1 MKMVNHKNTLYA
13 GIACILMYG
22 NLSAQETNFD
32 LSSQRS
38 EKQDVLAVPGEK
50 VDHRGIIINPT
61 PQKLVFNGNS
71 KLSISQGFILKDKQ
85 KKIHKRSGVCYA

>member
-13 GIACILMYG
+13 GIACILMCG

-50 VDHRGIIINPT
+50 VQPIS
-61 PQKLVFNGNS
+61 PQQVHLNKNNVLPG
-71 KLSISQGFILKDKQ
+71 
-85 KKIHKRSGVCYA
+85 

>member
-13 GIACILMYG
+13 GIACILMCG

-38 EKQDVLAVPGEK
+38 ETRCFGSARGESRPPGNN
-50 VDHRGIIINPT
+50 H
-61 PQKLVFNGNS
+61 
-71 KLSISQGFILKDKQ
+71 
-85 KKIHKRSGVCYA
+85 

>member
-13 GIACILMYG
+13 GIACILMCG

-50 VDHRGIIINPT
+50 VDHRE
-61 PQKLVFNGNS
+61 
-71 KLSISQGFILKDKQ
+71 
-85 KKIHKRSGVCYA
+85 